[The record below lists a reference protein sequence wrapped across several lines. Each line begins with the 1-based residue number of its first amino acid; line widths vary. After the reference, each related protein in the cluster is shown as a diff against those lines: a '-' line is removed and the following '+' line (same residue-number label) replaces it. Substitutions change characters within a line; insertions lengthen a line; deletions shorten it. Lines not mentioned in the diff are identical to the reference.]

1 MQTTNSTTVSNKI
14 ENPTEAVEIMIKAH
28 SKLRRQCKEYLDQ
41 CNNTLKG
48 LRKNAA
54 RDKRENAERNASF
67 AAQKLKQV
75 EEQIHELDSLH
86 CVVDEYFD
94 IERQIDALCEKRR
107 ELCPNSLWQSSLR
120 TTMRDG
126 PCSAY

>member
-1 MQTTNSTTVSNKI
+1 MNNKVT
-14 ENPTEAVEIMIKAH
+14 NPTEAVDIMIKAH
-28 SKLRRQCKEYLDQ
+28 SELRRQCKQYLDQ
-41 CNNTLKG
+41 CNATLNG

-67 AAQKLKQV
+67 AAQKLAHV

-86 CVVDEYFD
+86 CVVDEYME
-94 IERQIDALCEKRR
+94 IERQINALCEKRR

-126 PCSAY
+126 VCIAH